1 MILVNTF
8 ITSIILCLLKCNAE
22 PLIAQ
27 KETDNGYF
35 PKSTDDPRLIE
46 LQKKICWQSKFSN
59 EITGGLK
66 VFTSLMHQNILSDLG
81 NEREY
86 IVKQLKKKL
95 EDYGKELSTVLKDNS
110 SHPGISISVVEKHM
124 PAINNYFD
132 IRVRANNHFNVG
144 KTDGLENEM
153 KGKINVQHSIKQDQT
168 PEVNK
173 ADELQATD
181 PNLVKTL
188 DKNIK
193 EAFGSTLEQL
203 KELNEQILRTEP
215 SISKTA
221 DEEKKVE
228 CLSNNLASVL
238 AKFENDCQDYLSN
251 EFTYLKSNMTR
262 RYETF
267 NTQMD
272 HIVRSKVS
280 SLVQSDEN
288 FSSEFESDGQ
298 IRFYA
303 SQTSIDTKP
312 ESFNE
317 KIFTSWYDFNS
328 SGDINVQ
335 GTKKTLDTF
344 LDDLYRSKKFSSD
357 DFDQS
362 YVYFESKGNLVFKTT
377 LMEYFGVVSFGYIS
391 LSTYNLSEYN
401 YKRWST
407 NGKNERETKYKFS
420 STGFLGFVVD
430 DATKSIE
437 IGSAVVC
444 KDKDSDIIWYSF
456 TSDGSIEIAC

>member
-1 MILVNTF
+1 MILVSAF
-8 ITSIILCLLKCNAE
+8 IANIILCLLKCDAE

-27 KETDNGYF
+27 KETDKGYF

-46 LQKKICWQSKFSN
+46 LQKKICWQNKFSS

-66 VFTSLMHQNILSDLG
+66 VFTGLMHKNILSDLG
-81 NEREY
+81 NEGEY

-95 EDYGKELSTVLKDNS
+95 ENYGKELSTVLKDNS

-153 KGKINVQHSIKQDQT
+153 KGNINVQHSLKQDQT

-215 SISKTA
+215 SITKTV
-221 DEEKKVE
+221 DERKNVE

-238 AKFENDCQDYLSN
+238 AKFENDCQDYLSS
-251 EFTYLKSNMTR
+251 EFNYLKSNMTK

-272 HIVRSKVS
+272 HVVRSKVS
-280 SLVQSDEN
+280 GLMQSEEN

-298 IRFYA
+298 IRFYV
-303 SQTSIDTKP
+303 SQTSIGTKP
-312 ESFNE
+312 EPFNE
-317 KIFTSWYDFNS
+317 KSFTPWYDFNS

-344 LDDLYRSKKFSSD
+344 LEDLYRSKKFSSD

-362 YVYFESKGNLVFKTT
+362 YVYFESKGNIVFKTAST
-377 LMEYFGVVSFGYIS
+377 DYFRIVSFGYIS
-391 LSTYNLSEYN
+391 LSPYNLSKYN
-401 YKRWST
+401 HKRWST
-407 NGKNERETKYKFS
+407 NGKSERETKYNFS
-420 STGFLGFVVD
+420 STGYLGFVVD
-430 DATKSIE
+430 DATKSME
-437 IGSAVVC
+437 IGSEVAY
-444 KDKDSDIIWYSF
+444 KDKDSDIIWCNF
-456 TSDGSIEIAC
+456 TSDGLIEIAC